1 MLPNCIKYAS
11 ISDFEEALV
20 MENSKDNDA
29 YTKHEI
35 ANRFETALRGAFK
48 TPLPAK
54 NVTPKKE
61 KGKPAKASPSSR
73 ASPASAKTG
82 RP

>member
-1 MLPNCIKYAS
+1 MVNGDTSKYDE
-11 ISDFEEALV
+11 IEAQ
-20 MENSKDNDA
+20 S
-29 YTKHEI
+29 
-35 ANRFETALRGAFK
+35 RFEAALRGAFK

-73 ASPASAKTG
+73 VSPASAKTG